1 MTLMFVNRH
10 AKTCTK
16 VCALSAS
23 MMNECRQA
31 CLGASTDL
39 IIVLAVNIAS
49 FRRLARLVCLL
60 VRNEQT
66 LDNAHLETDK
76 HQHKNMWLYSC
87 VMWQQCMPYK
97 QEPSVLPCEAR
108 CLIGEALVSH
118 AKNICA
124 CWQ

>member
-1 MTLMFVNRH
+1 MTLISVSRH
-10 AKTCTK
+10 AQTCTK

-66 LDNAHLETDK
+66 SDNVRLK
-76 HQHKNMWLYSC
+76 
-87 VMWQQCMPYK
+87 PYK
-97 QEPSVLPCEAR
+97 QEHIKYAA
-108 CLIGEALVSH
+108 ALVCCVGMVH
-118 AKNICA
+118 ALQARDLVRCPA
-124 CWQ
+124 RQGV

>member
-66 LDNAHLETDK
+66 LDNARRETDK
-76 HQHKNMWLYSC
+76 HEHTKYVAVFVCCVAAVHALQARIPGAVLRGKISNRRGPCQSC
-87 VMWQQCMPYK
+87 
-97 QEPSVLPCEAR
+97 
-108 CLIGEALVSH
+108 
-118 AKNICA
+118 
-124 CWQ
+124 